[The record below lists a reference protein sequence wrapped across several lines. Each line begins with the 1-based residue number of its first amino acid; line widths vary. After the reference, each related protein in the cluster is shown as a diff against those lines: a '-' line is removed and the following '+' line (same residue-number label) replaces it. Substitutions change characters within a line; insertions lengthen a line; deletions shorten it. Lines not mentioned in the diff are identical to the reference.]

1 MTSFR
6 AKHDE
11 LYLEELKS
19 ITNDRPSCS
28 STQRNIIQQISK
40 ITFTKDNIKKF
51 LKILSK
57 IKYPDVHNVQRS
69 LLKDILDMD
78 VKNSYY
84 GERKLREIIFNVF
97 ELEFIDFL
105 LKQLVEQ
112 NNE

>member
-1 MTSFR
+1 MTDFR
-6 AKHDE
+6 SKHDE

-19 ITNDRPSCS
+19 IANNRPWCS
-28 STQRNIIQQISK
+28 KTQRNIIQQTSK

-57 IKYPDVHNVQRS
+57 IQYPDMNNVPKS

-84 GERKLREIIFNVF
+84 GERKLREIIFNIF
-97 ELEFIDFL
+97 EIDFIDFL
-105 LKQLVEQ
+105 LQKAEQ